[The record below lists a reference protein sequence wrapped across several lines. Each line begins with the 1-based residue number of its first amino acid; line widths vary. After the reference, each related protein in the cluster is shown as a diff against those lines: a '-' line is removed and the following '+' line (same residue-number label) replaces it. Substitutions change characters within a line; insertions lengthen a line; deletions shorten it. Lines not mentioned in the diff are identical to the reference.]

1 MKEIKWRRDGI
12 KGGRER
18 VESREGS
25 KDWRGVTIEGGS
37 EERLRQVEEGRSGRE
52 MCQPEGNAHKLSTPR
67 SHAMIHY
74 FVLGFQSCYVR
85 PDLRPSA
92 PFRRAVVRDY
102 YGVRLGEDVFVQ

>member
-1 MKEIKWRRDGI
+1 M

-25 KDWRGVTIEGGS
+25 NDWRGVTIEGGS
-37 EERLRQVEEGRSGRE
+37 EETQTGGRRQIRE
-52 MCQPEGNAHKLSTPR
+52 RNVPARGKCTQKLSTPR

-85 PDLRPSA
+85 ADLRPSA

-102 YGVRLGEDVFVQ
+102 YGV